1 MRGCLKR
8 RALAHS
14 LNAAKAMGVQQ
25 IEDLAAFRLAVAFK
39 LEVYDLVRR
48 SPKAN
53 QDLRYKNQLF
63 EAAASGEMNVTEGWG
78 RGESTA
84 EMMVF
89 LRYARAS
96 IHEARRHVLDGVS
109 RGYFPPGECEKALLL
124 ANRSAGTITNLW
136 KSLKPFR
143 EAHRKT
149 PPSREPLN
157 P

>member
-1 MRGCLKR
+1 V
-8 RALAHS
+8 AHS
-14 LNAAKAMGVQQ
+14 LKSTKAMGVKQ
-25 IEDLAAFRLAVAFK
+25 IEDLAAFRFAVAFK

-53 QDLRYKNQLF
+53 QDFRYKNQLF
-63 EAAASGEMNVTEGWG
+63 AASGEMNVTEGWG

-109 RGYFPPGECEKALLL
+109 RGYFAPSECEKALLL

-149 PPSREPLN
+149 PPSRPPKLLN
-157 P
+157 T